1 MFAVHTWRSTFGQG
15 DCYGLDLRR
24 MVLGPKALI
33 FEGDYSQL
41 DDREMKLLPYSHG
54 QNPSFK

>member
-1 MFAVHTWRSTFGQG
+1 
-15 DCYGLDLRR
+15 